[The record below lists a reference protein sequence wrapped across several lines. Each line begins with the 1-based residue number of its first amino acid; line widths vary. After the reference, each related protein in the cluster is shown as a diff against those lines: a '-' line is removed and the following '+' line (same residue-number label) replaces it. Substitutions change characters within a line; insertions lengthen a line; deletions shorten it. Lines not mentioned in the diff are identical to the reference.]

1 MDRHGLFRTRI
12 HPRFCDTDALG
23 HIGNT
28 VVPVWLLEG
37 RESLLKLFVPDLD
50 FRKSSLVV
58 VRTEI
63 DFLGELRFGADVEVT
78 TALEKIGNS
87 SLVVLQE
94 VHQDGEVRCRARTT
108 MVNFDAQARKS
119 QPITDAVRRQLEE
132 HRVADLP

>member
-50 FRKSSLVV
+50 FRKASLVV

-78 TALEKIGNS
+78 TALEKVGNT

-94 VHQDGEVRCRARTT
+94 VHQDDAVRCRARTV
-108 MVNFDAQARKS
+108 MVYFDAQARTS
-119 QPITDAVRRQLEE
+119 QPIPDALRRDLEE
-132 HRVADLP
+132 HRVSA

>member
-1 MDRHGLFRTRI
+1 MFRTRI

-37 RESLLKLFVPDLD
+37 RESLLKLFVPDND
-50 FRKSSLVV
+50 FRKASLVV

-63 DFLGELRFGADVEVT
+63 DFSGELRFGADVEVT

-87 SLVVLQE
+87 SMVVLQE
-94 VHQDGEVRCRARTT
+94 VIQDGEVRSKARTT
-108 MVNFDAQARKS
+108 MVYFDAVARKS
-119 QPITDAVRRQLEE
+119 QLIPDALRAQLQE
-132 HRVADLP
+132 HLVQTV

>member
-1 MDRHGLFRTRI
+1 MFRTRI

-28 VVPVWLLEG
+28 VVPVWLLEA

-94 VHQDGEVRCRARTT
+94 VHQDDVARCRARTT
-108 MVNFDAQARKS
+108 MVNFDAQARRS
-119 QPITDAVRRQLEE
+119 QPIPDAVRKQLEE
-132 HRVADLP
+132 HLVEVAA

>member
-1 MDRHGLFRTRI
+1 MFRTRI

-37 RESLLKLFVPDLD
+37 RESLLKLFVPDND
-50 FRKSSLVV
+50 FRKASLVV

-63 DFLGELRFGADVEVT
+63 DFLAELRFGADVEVT

-94 VHQDGEVRCRARTT
+94 ILQNGATRCRARTV
-108 MVNFDAQARKS
+108 MVYFDAVARSS
-119 QPITDAVRRQLEE
+119 QPIPDAVRGQLEQ
-132 HRVADLP
+132 HLVSTPA

>member
-1 MDRHGLFRTRI
+1 MFRTRI

-50 FRKSSLVV
+50 FRKASLVV

-63 DFLGELRFGADVEVT
+63 DFMGELHFGSDVEVT
-78 TALEKIGNS
+78 TALEKIGNT

-94 VHQDGEVRCRARTT
+94 IHQDNSPRCKARTV
-108 MVNFDAQARKS
+108 MVNFNAQTRAS
-119 QPITDAVRRQLEE
+119 QPIPEAIRKQLEE
-132 HRVADLP
+132 HVVAAPV

>member
-1 MDRHGLFRTRI
+1 LFRTHI

-37 RESLLKLFVPDLD
+37 RESLLKLFAPDLD
-50 FRKSSLVV
+50 FRKASLVM

-94 VHQDGEVRCRARTT
+94 VHQDGEVRCKARTV
-108 MVNFDAQARKS
+108 MVNFNAQERSS
-119 QPITDAVRRQLEE
+119 QPIPDAVRSQLAE
-132 HRVADLP
+132 HLLAL

>member
-1 MDRHGLFRTRI
+1 MFRTRI

-37 RESLLKLFVPDLD
+37 RESLLKLFVPDND
-50 FRKSSLVV
+50 FRKASLVV

-63 DFLGELRFGADVEVT
+63 DFTGELRFGADVEVT

-87 SLVVLQE
+87 SMIVLQE
-94 VHQDGEVRCRARTT
+94 VIQDDEVRSKARTT
-108 MVNFDAQARKS
+108 MVYFDAVSRKS
-119 QPITDAVRRQLEE
+119 QPIPDALRAQLQE
-132 HRVADLP
+132 HLATPL